1 MLKETSIRAI
11 VLLLF
16 CSFRLCGV
24 AAGRPDPDSASPE
37 TIETE
42 SPGEKESTVLAALK
56 ALDNHVKGVA
66 TLNERQIAEYK
77 TIIDSNK
84 KIFGRN
90 DTADIISA
98 AFALVTD
105 YENILGPLLI
115 GDQTKGGFDR
125 TKLKLDIHTTAYSV
139 MQYIVDYVFTSETLS
154 KHEHL
159 LKGFQFKSAAY
170 FPGAVDPPADPDQ
183 THTVKISGSYLKTF
197 GHAVMHGD
205 RPARKPTGTYLA
217 PGTIATVTVPESIVG
232 KGYSIRVGAHCWDLS
247 RRRWIK
253 RLERSTVVYGINST
267 ETKIASPLGGGIYI
281 EVPYLADAGIIDVQ
295 IRNAVRSPY
304 FSAKSFHRTSLSDW
318 QNIERKHQA
327 PWADFQSEK
336 VLIQVPTSW
345 IRDFD
350 DPITMM
356 RDWDSAMD
364 AVSDLMGFPR
374 VRGKEVLYLQPDV
387 IIRSTAYS
395 PGYPQVNAKYN
406 PAQDYAGNRKH
417 YFLAGPQHSP
427 HYEFHEMGH
436 GQLFQKFS
444 GEVEAAVNL
453 LYVAVM
459 NQKFGMSLDEAFRK
473 SMGFTNEGR
482 TLANTANAWMATENF
497 KLEKPT
503 SASEMR
509 YQLKGYA
516 KYVEIANL
524 FGWEVLN
531 KYWRSIN
538 EDHEAGIKV
547 KGGLNNGDT
556 DSLILRMSRAA
567 GVDVTP
573 LIHFWGRHPN
583 DVAAL
588 KASIAAE
595 KLRASAKIYD
605 LLVQYRAAIPA
616 DNQAFREFA
625 RKWWGRKPRPQ
636 GYDTERFHAALW
648 DSWDEAYAR
657 DIKSKLQHIIDLYFP
672 DGRP

>member
-1 MLKETSIRAI
+1 MAKHTSIPTIA
-11 VLLLF
+11 LLVFCLF
-16 CSFRLCGV
+16 TIPGV
-24 AAGRPDPDSASPE
+24 SAEGPSSGPASLDKAE
-37 TIETE
+37 IESTRETE
-42 SPGEKESTVLAALK
+42 STILTALR
-56 ALDNHVKGVA
+56 ALDDHVKNAA
-66 TLNERQIAEYK
+66 TLNENQIAEYK
-77 TIIDSNK
+77 KVIDANK
-84 KIFGRN
+84 KIFGMN
-90 DTADIISA
+90 PTADLISA
-98 AFALVTD
+98 AFDLVTD
-105 YENILGPLLI
+105 YENTLGPLFI
-115 GDQTKGGFDR
+115 GVHTKDGFDR
-125 TKLKLDIHTTAYSV
+125 TKLKLDIHTTVYSV

-154 KHEHL
+154 KHENL
-159 LKGFQFKSAAY
+159 LRGFEFKSAAY
-170 FPGAVDPPADPDQ
+170 FPGAVNPPADPDQ
-183 THTVKISGSYLKTF
+183 THTAKIDGSYLKTF
-197 GHAVMHGD
+197 GHMVMHGD

-217 PGTIATVTVPESIVG
+217 PGTIATVTVPKSIVG
-232 KGYSIRVGAHCWDLS
+232 KGYGIRVGAHSWDLS
-247 RRRWIK
+247 RRRWIR

-281 EVPYLADAGIIDVQ
+281 EVPYLANAGIVDVQ

-304 FSAKSFHRTSLSDW
+304 FSAKSFDRTSLSDW

-345 IRDFD
+345 IYNFD
-350 DPITMM
+350 DPLTMM
-356 RDWDSAMD
+356 KDWDSAMD
-364 AVSDLMGFPR
+364 AVSDLMGFPHI
-374 VRGKEVLYLQPDV
+374 RGKEVLYLQPDV

-406 PAQDYAGNRKH
+406 PTQDYDGNRNH
-417 YFLAGPQHSP
+417 YFLTGPQHSP
-427 HYEFHEMGH
+427 YYELHEMGH

-444 GEVEAAVNL
+444 GEAEAAVNL

-482 TLANTANAWMATENF
+482 TLANTAKARMATENF
-497 KLEKPT
+497 KLEKPM

-516 KYVEIANL
+516 KYVEIAHL

-538 EDHEAGIKV
+538 EDHEVGIEV

-556 DSLILRMSRAA
+556 DSLILRMSKAA

-583 DVAAL
+583 DVAAV
-588 KASIAAE
+588 KAAIAAE
-595 KLRASAKIYD
+595 KLPASTKIYD
-605 LLVQYRAAIPA
+605 LLVQYKAAIPA

-625 RKWWGRKPRPQ
+625 QKWWGRKPRPK

-648 DSWDEAYAR
+648 DSWDQAYAR
-657 DIKSKLQHIIDLYFP
+657 DIKSNLQNIIDLYFP
-672 DGRP
+672 NGRP